1 MPYVVI
7 NRSNAFDPIKDI
19 EHATEE
25 AADAAAR
32 ALLEAQ
38 PTASLFTAKV
48 VKGYSAEVTV
58 SAESVEAEV

>member
-38 PTASLFTAKV
+38 PTASLLTAKV
-48 VKGYSAEVTV
+48 IKRYSAEVKVT
-58 SAESVEAEV
+58 AEAIEGDA